1 MAKNTFTP
9 PPPAFTMRDVDA
21 ARQFLHSRTIHYRGG
36 DTSAQSAATAGNL
49 NAIAAVRF
57 ANAVAAAEAATG
69 GAAIITEAW
78 RSDATQAV
86 YRANR
91 EGRPVSYNGVT
102 YPPDTYV
109 TEDGKTVTRKTSYP
123 TARPGN
129 SNHREGGAIDLSVH
143 GESGAV
149 RSWMRRHAP
158 SFGLRTIRGDDPHLE
173 VNEATPLTD
182 EESAYV
188 VQSMG
193 YASVEDF
200 QAKNGLTADGVVG
213 PQTTKAMLAEVSKPS
228 VAAALDP
235 ANKPYTIYSSDI
247 RKAEEEGTLAANPPL
262 PVDAVLAAMPDD
274 PFGVTQARRDRLQ
287 TQPPQTA
294 QSAIADLVDPG
305 GSVAASPSAVDV
317 AMGFVPG
324 DEPTVAGSSVDE
336 VLAGGNAPPA
346 PRLRDQAVLDQQRA
360 DMLDEMLFGAGPHR
374 GEFARGRPEGRWQAG
389 AGGAPDENAVPDP
402 TISPLNPAV
411 GGPADRRPTPPV
423 PTLRPDGRW
432 MSGAGGAPDVDSV
445 LDPPSNPRRDPYGFP
460 IDVNRPRLNN
470 GDGTFSTEQTITFDA
485 SEVGLPSEIVTI
497 PTIINGQ
504 KVSDQT
510 AMAAFARGLNEPVQR
525 GFDSFEQADKA
536 AIARTDSIAR
546 ARATTWENR
555 FPQVYGEQPQRVYA
569 DALDR
574 FDTEAPAVMPGTAP
588 ASRLPADGLA
598 SEPGKMTETERARIY
613 ANLEQFRREDAA
625 GPPSGANLQDAR
637 TKDDFV
643 PPPPNPYDD
652 WTRQYDTPGN
662 VTMAN
667 EGMGVFEG
675 TPAAPTPEP
684 DMVIGNINY
693 SGPEMATTRA
703 APTQGAVME
712 PDPGLGPYGN
722 MAVMDPLAAGARMED
737 VVGPSPTDQIISEA
751 LLSSAGQIGGLPD
764 LNVSGGAAWG
774 ETYEQDPTLLTDIG
788 LFDTRPTPGRSP
800 ATLSLDAMREFS
812 LPATATS
819 EPDVFD
825 QIIQSEIGPVSSAA
839 PPSVDAVIGPYA
851 MQRAGGSADL
861 IRSLTA
867 DAYANGSI
875 VPPEPPSTVSLVGG
889 GPRELASDI
898 GSYNSGLWAT
908 APADDIISRAEGWLQ
923 RESPTPDYASIPQ
936 GDADWSPSM
945 ANAAAI
951 EPEPTVPTAD
961 DLIGIPGLT
970 IWDDV
975 PVADPN
981 APAGFGPADA
991 ALVATPAPVEYAQPQ
1006 VTTVDQVIAQP
1017 AAGGVAAGGQA
1028 APRRGGLASLF
1039 GGGGGGG
1046 VTTWQR
1052 SGTMPGGGQWR
1063 TGTVQGGGNPGAPTG
1078 VNQWSQSDGSGTVT
1092 VYQDP
1097 WSGTYGQPVYG

>member
-21 ARQFLHSRTIHYRGG
+21 ARQFLHSRTIHYRSG
-36 DTSAQSAATAGNL
+36 DTSAQSTATAGNL

-129 SNHREGGAIDLSVH
+129 SNHREGGAIDLSAH

-213 PQTTKAMLAEVSKPS
+213 PQTTKAMLAAVAQPS

-317 AMGFVPG
+317 AMGFAPG
-324 DEPTVAGSSVDE
+324 DGAPVAGSSVDE

-374 GEFARGRPEGRWQAG
+374 GEFARGRPEGRWQPG

-402 TISPLNPAV
+402 AISPLNPAV
-411 GGPADRRPTPPV
+411 GGPNDRRPTPPT
-423 PTLRPDGRW
+423 PTLRPEGRW
-432 MSGAGGAPDVDSV
+432 LSGAGGAPDADSV
-445 LDPPSNPRRDPYGFP
+445 LTPP
-460 IDVNRPRLNN
+460 
-470 GDGTFSTEQTITFDA
+470 
-485 SEVGLPSEIVTI
+485 
-497 PTIINGQ
+497 
-504 KVSDQT
+504 
-510 AMAAFARGLNEPVQR
+510 MRGEPN
-525 GFDSFEQADKA
+525 AP
-536 AIARTDSIAR
+536 AR
-546 ARATTWENR
+546 AGDMSAAMGNAAPPA
-555 FPQVYGEQPQRVYA
+555 FPDVYGEQPQRVYA

-574 FDTEAPAVMPGTAP
+574 FDMEAPAAMPEAAP
-588 ASRLPADGLA
+588 ASRLPTEGLA

-613 ANLEQFRREDAA
+613 ANLEQFRREDTA
-625 GPPSGANLQDAR
+625 GPPIGANLQDAR
-637 TKDDFV
+637 TKDDIA

-675 TPAAPTPEP
+675 SPAAPTPEP

-951 EPEPTVPTAD
+951 PPADSVIDEGWNGEGWDQQHADEWGKLPGNTV
-961 DLIGIPGLT
+961 
-970 IWDDV
+970 WDEI

-981 APAGFGPADA
+981 APSMTDGFA
-991 ALVATPAPVEYAQPQ
+991 ALVATPAPVEYAQPHQ
-1006 VTTVDQVIAQP
+1006 VTTVDQVITQP
-1017 AAGGVAAGGQA
+1017 AAGGVATGGQA

-1039 GGGGGGG
+1039 GGGGGGGG

>member
-9 PPPAFTMRDVDA
+9 PPPAFSMRDVDA
-21 ARQFLHSRTIHYRGG
+21 ARQFLHSRTIHYRSG
-36 DTSAQSAATAGNL
+36 DASPQSAATAGNL

-129 SNHREGGAIDLSVH
+129 SNHREGGAIDLSAH

-213 PQTTKAMLAEVSKPS
+213 PQTTKAMLAAVAQPS

-235 ANKPYTIYSSDI
+235 ANTPYTIYSSDI
-247 RKAEEEGTLAANPPL
+247 RKAEQEGTLAANPPL

-287 TQPPQTA
+287 AQPPQTA

-305 GSVAASPSAVDV
+305 GAVAASPSAVDV
-317 AMGFVPG
+317 AMGFAPEDG
-324 DEPTVAGSSVDE
+324 AAVAGSSADE
-336 VLAGGNAPPA
+336 VLAGGNAPPT
-346 PRLRDQAVLDQQRA
+346 PRLRDQAVLDQQIA
-360 DMLDEMLFGAGPHR
+360 DQLDEMLFGSGPHR
-374 GEFARGRPEGRWQAG
+374 GEYARGRPEGRWMPG

-402 TISPLNPAV
+402 ALSPLNPAV
-411 GGPADRRPTPPV
+411 GGPNDRRPSPAA
-423 PTLRPDGRW
+423 PTLRPEGRW
-432 MSGAGGAPDVDSV
+432 MPGAGGAPDAGSV
-445 LDPPSNPRRDPYGFP
+445 PNPPPRGTPYAPGFP
-460 IDVNRPRLNN
+460 AL
-470 GDGTFSTEQTITFDA
+470 
-485 SEVGLPSEIVTI
+485 
-497 PTIINGQ
+497 
-504 KVSDQT
+504 
-510 AMAAFARGLNEPVQR
+510 
-525 GFDSFEQADKA
+525 
-536 AIARTDSIAR
+536 
-546 ARATTWENR
+546 
-555 FPQVYGEQPQRVYA
+555 YGEQPQRALA

-574 FDTEAPAVMPGTAP
+574 FDMEAPAAMPEAAP
-588 ASRLPADGLA
+588 APRLPADGLA

-613 ANLEQFRREDAA
+613 ANLEQFRRADAA
-625 GPPSGANLQDAR
+625 APPIGANLQDAR
-637 TKDDFV
+637 TKDDIA

-675 TPAAPTPEP
+675 TPAPTPEP

-737 VVGPSPTDQIISEA
+737 VVGPSPTDRIISEA

-788 LFDTRPTPGRSP
+788 LFDTRPMPGRSP
-800 ATLSLDAMREFS
+800 STLSLDAMREFS

-867 DAYANGSI
+867 DAYANGSLA
-875 VPPEPPSTVSLVGG
+875 PPEPPSTVSLVGG

-923 RESPTPDYASIPQ
+923 RESPMPDYASIPQ

-945 ANAAAI
+945 ANAVGI

-970 IWDDV
+970 IWDDM

-981 APAGFGPADA
+981 APAGFGTADA

-1006 VTTVDQVIAQP
+1006 METVDQVIAQP
-1017 AAGGVAAGGQA
+1017 AAGGVPGGGQA

-1039 GGGGGGG
+1039 GGGGSGVG

-1063 TGTVQGGGNPGAPTG
+1063 AGTVQGGGNPGAPTG

-1097 WSGTYGQPVYG
+1097 WTGSYGQPVYG